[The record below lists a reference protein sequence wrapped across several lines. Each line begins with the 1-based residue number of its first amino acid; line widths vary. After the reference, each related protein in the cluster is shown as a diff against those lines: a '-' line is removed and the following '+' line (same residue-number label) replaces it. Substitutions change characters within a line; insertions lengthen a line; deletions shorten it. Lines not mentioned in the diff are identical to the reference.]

1 MENNLTQAGGTLECL
16 SVQQL
21 ENRARMQSDELNFT
35 GNRLVM
41 QTIDLGE
48 TLTAYKERTESGRH
62 GNFLKFVSTLSVG
75 ERVAQNAM
83 MIYRRF
89 KDKPD
94 ILKLDSLTKIAT
106 LAALPA
112 GTEEDFLRE
121 NDVERMSTREVTRAV
136 KARRA
141 EEGAKQREADGVAA
155 AREDGET
162 TGEKNR
168 ARGSNA
174 ARPGGD
180 KASKELDELRRTL
193 EEMQAQ
199 RQTDRDT
206 IGQLTDNVRDAME
219 QIRAEQERARGL
231 RQMVADSQQS
241 AKAAQEKYLSLKSQ
255 VERASATERRAQ
267 GAAMTPAMFSARVRE
282 LISGCC
288 ELPQMGRAFSQM
300 EHEEYEAYRKELEIL
315 ESFAQSVRSAMQILY
330 TESSV
335 REGGVA

>member
-21 ENRARMQSDELNFT
+21 ENRAHMQSDELNFT

-62 GNFLKFVSTLSVG
+62 GKFLKFLSTLSVG

-141 EEGAKQREADGVAA
+141 EEGEKQREAT

-162 TGEKNR
+162 AGEKNR
-168 ARGSNA
+168 ARGSETV
-174 ARPGGD
+174 RPGGD
-180 KASKELDELRRTL
+180 KASREMDELRRTL
-193 EEMQAQ
+193 EEMQTQ

-206 IGQLTDNVRDAME
+206 ICQLTDNVRDAME

-241 AKAAQEKYLSLKSQ
+241 AKTAQEKYLSLKSQ
-255 VERASATERRAQ
+255 LERTSATERRTQ
-267 GAAMTPAMFSARVRE
+267 GTTMTPAMFSARVRE

-288 ELPQMGRAFSQM
+288 ELPQMGRIFAQM